1 MEDQEK
7 VFKKKPVIKKPKF
20 KTRLYVL
27 EQDVEVCGEN
37 GLVTLKKGTKKELTE
52 EGARYFK
59 LKLYIK

>member
-7 VFKKKPVIKKPKF
+7 VLKKKPVIKKPKF